1 MKSRVL
7 KWIAAGL
14 IAVVLVAG
22 TGLFLFR
29 GALLRCVADEK
40 LAALEQRYNLRIA
53 YRELGMPSLSVIRL
67 EGLTVVPE
75 DHDTLLTLEKA
86 EIDIDL
92 LPLLRKRVSVHQ
104 VDVEGMKLSFVKQGN
119 VSNYDF
125 LFRQQTVSEAD
136 SGKVESV
143 LAGYDV
149 QVSKILSL
157 VFRLLP
163 ENGELR
169 NLSVTARRDLLQTSF
184 YIPELIL
191 ANSQFASAIQVE
203 EGAVKG
209 EWKVRGTL
217 ARSMRLIEGSI
228 ASGST
233 DEKIIL
239 PYIRPH
245 YNATV
250 AFDSIAFKLSE
261 KSASATPLTLEGM
274 ASVDG
279 LEVYHTALSPD
290 TIDLDKGKLEYT
302 CHVGG
307 NYFELDSVSTVIFNR
322 LDFHPYLRVEKK
334 KSGII
339 RQASIVRLSL
349 PKICL
354 LPCQK
359 VCSAMYRVFV
369 HQAN

>member
-1 MKSRVL
+1 MVCRRIDCSCACGRNRTL
-7 KWIAAGL
+7 S
-14 IAVVLVAG
+14 
-22 TGLFLFR
+22 FR

-75 DHDTLLTLEKA
+75 DYDTLLTLEKA

-136 SGKVESV
+136 PGKVESV

-169 NLSVTARRDLLQTSF
+169 NLSVTRAGTCCK
-184 YIPELIL
+184 
-191 ANSQFASAIQVE
+191 QV
-203 EGAVKG
+203 
-209 EWKVRGTL
+209 
-217 ARSMRLIEGSI
+217 
-228 ASGST
+228 
-233 DEKIIL
+233 
-239 PYIRPH
+239 
-245 YNATV
+245 
-250 AFDSIAFKLSE
+250 F
-261 KSASATPLTLEGM
+261 
-274 ASVDG
+274 
-279 LEVYHTALSPD
+279 
-290 TIDLDKGKLEYT
+290 
-302 CHVGG
+302 
-307 NYFELDSVSTVIFNR
+307 IF
-322 LDFHPYLRVEKK
+322 
-334 KSGII
+334 
-339 RQASIVRLSL
+339 LSL
-349 PKICL
+349 YWQTVSL
-354 LPCQK
+354 LLLFRWK
-359 VCSAMYRVFV
+359 RELLRE
-369 HQAN
+369 NGK

>member
-136 SGKVESV
+136 PGKVESV

-149 QVSKILSL
+149 QVAWYSDYCRKM
-157 VFRLLP
+157 
-163 ENGELR
+163 ENC
-169 NLSVTARRDLLQTSF
+169 
-184 YIPELIL
+184 
-191 ANSQFASAIQVE
+191 AI
-203 EGAVKG
+203 
-209 EWKVRGTL
+209 
-217 ARSMRLIEGSI
+217 
-228 ASGST
+228 
-233 DEKIIL
+233 
-239 PYIRPH
+239 
-245 YNATV
+245 
-250 AFDSIAFKLSE
+250 
-261 KSASATPLTLEGM
+261 
-274 ASVDG
+274 
-279 LEVYHTALSPD
+279 
-290 TIDLDKGKLEYT
+290 
-302 CHVGG
+302 
-307 NYFELDSVSTVIFNR
+307 
-322 LDFHPYLRVEKK
+322 
-334 KSGII
+334 
-339 RQASIVRLSL
+339 
-349 PKICL
+349 
-354 LPCQK
+354 
-359 VCSAMYRVFV
+359 
-369 HQAN
+369 

>member
-1 MKSRVL
+1 MVCR
-7 KWIAAGL
+7 GL

-86 EIDIDL
+86 ETDIDL

-136 SGKVESV
+136 PGKVESV

-169 NLSVTARRDLLQTSF
+169 NLSVTRAGTCCK
-184 YIPELIL
+184 
-191 ANSQFASAIQVE
+191 QV
-203 EGAVKG
+203 
-209 EWKVRGTL
+209 
-217 ARSMRLIEGSI
+217 
-228 ASGST
+228 
-233 DEKIIL
+233 
-239 PYIRPH
+239 
-245 YNATV
+245 
-250 AFDSIAFKLSE
+250 F
-261 KSASATPLTLEGM
+261 
-274 ASVDG
+274 
-279 LEVYHTALSPD
+279 
-290 TIDLDKGKLEYT
+290 
-302 CHVGG
+302 
-307 NYFELDSVSTVIFNR
+307 IF
-322 LDFHPYLRVEKK
+322 
-334 KSGII
+334 
-339 RQASIVRLSL
+339 LSL
-349 PKICL
+349 YWQTVSL
-354 LPCQK
+354 LLLFRWK
-359 VCSAMYRVFV
+359 RELLRE
-369 HQAN
+369 NGK

>member
-1 MKSRVL
+1 MQLCLWQEQDS
-7 KWIAAGL
+7 
-14 IAVVLVAG
+14 
-22 TGLFLFR
+22 FLFR

-169 NLSVTARRDLLQTSF
+169 NLSVTRAGTCCK
-184 YIPELIL
+184 
-191 ANSQFASAIQVE
+191 QV
-203 EGAVKG
+203 
-209 EWKVRGTL
+209 
-217 ARSMRLIEGSI
+217 
-228 ASGST
+228 
-233 DEKIIL
+233 
-239 PYIRPH
+239 
-245 YNATV
+245 
-250 AFDSIAFKLSE
+250 F
-261 KSASATPLTLEGM
+261 
-274 ASVDG
+274 
-279 LEVYHTALSPD
+279 
-290 TIDLDKGKLEYT
+290 
-302 CHVGG
+302 
-307 NYFELDSVSTVIFNR
+307 IF
-322 LDFHPYLRVEKK
+322 
-334 KSGII
+334 
-339 RQASIVRLSL
+339 LSL
-349 PKICL
+349 YWQTVSLL
-354 LPCQK
+354 LPFRWK
-359 VCSAMYRVFV
+359 REL
-369 HQAN
+369 